1 MESKELRGALRAMSD
16 LARFRLLQYL
26 AGYQEVTVSDLT
38 QAVHISQPL
47 ASWHLRTLR
56 KAGLVKTRRVGRQV
70 HCSINKAKVEE
81 CGQAIAD
88 LVRGSG
94 DRGAL

>member
-16 LARFRLLQYL
+16 LARFRLLEYL

-38 QAVHISQPL
+38 RAVHISQPL

-56 KAGLVKTRRVGRQV
+56 KAGLVETRRVGRQV

-88 LVRGSG
+88 LVSRSR

>member
-1 MESKELRGALRAMSD
+1 MELRELHGALRAMSD

-26 AGYQEVTVSDLT
+26 ANYQEVTVSDLT
-38 QAVHISQPL
+38 LAVHISQPL

-70 HCSINKAKVEE
+70 HCSINKTRIEE

-88 LVRGSG
+88 LAKSSG

>member
-1 MESKELRGALRAMSD
+1 MESRELRGALRAMSD

-38 QAVHISQPL
+38 RAVHISQPL

-70 HCSINKAKVEE
+70 QCSINKSKVEE

-88 LVRGSG
+88 LVRSSG
-94 DRGAL
+94 DRGAP